1 MMLSDQATNGNANN
15 KEWEMSTPIYT
26 EQVDKLQ
33 VKVFADRRQ
42 MGAAVALAVADRMKK
57 LLAEKKTIRMVFG
70 AAPSQNEF
78 LDTLTRMEDLPW
90 DRVEVFH
97 MDEYIGLAS
106 DAEQRF
112 SLFLRR
118 KLFDIV
124 KPGKVHLLDPKSE
137 NPEEEC
143 KRYTQLFLAEPID
156 IICLGIGENGHI
168 AFNDPP
174 VADFADPETVKV
186 VELDQA
192 CRQQQVNDK
201 CFESVEKVP
210 THALTLTV
218 PAMMSGQYLFTVVPG
233 SNKKNAVHHTL
244 RDDISTKCPASILRT
259 HENCVLFVDVDS
271 LPVEA

>member
-1 MMLSDQATNGNANN
+1 MN
-15 KEWEMSTPIYT
+15 TPVHT

-33 VKVFADRRQ
+33 VKVFADRQQ
-42 MGAAVALAVADRMKK
+42 MGVAAALAVADCMRKR
-57 LLAEKKTIRMVFG
+57 LAEKETIRMVFG

-78 LDTLTRMEDLPW
+78 LDTLTGFKDIPW

-97 MDEYIGLAS
+97 MDEYIGLAP

-118 KLFDIV
+118 KLFDIA
-124 KPGKVHLLDPKSE
+124 KPGKVHLLDPKAE

-143 KRYTQLFLAEPID
+143 ERYTQLFLAEPID

-174 VADFADPETVKV
+174 VADFADKETVKI
-186 VELDQA
+186 VELDQR

-201 CFESVEKVP
+201 CFESIEMVP
-210 THALTLTV
+210 THAVTLTV
-218 PAMMSGQYLFTVVPG
+218 PAMLSGQYLFTVVPG
-233 SNKKNAVHHTL
+233 NNKRDAVYHTL

-259 HENCVLFVDVDS
+259 HENCMLFVDVDS
-271 LPVEA
+271 MPMDCLPVDCLSVDAR

>member
-1 MMLSDQATNGNANN
+1 MN
-15 KEWEMSTPIYT
+15 TPIYT

-33 VKVFADRRQ
+33 VKVFADRKQ
-42 MGAAVALAVADRMKK
+42 MGAAAALAVADCMKK
-57 LLAEKKTIRMVFG
+57 LLAEKETIRMVFG

-78 LDTLTRMEDLPW
+78 LDTLTRIEDLPW
-90 DRVEVFH
+90 NRVEVFH

-106 DAEQRF
+106 GAEQRF

-124 KPGKVHLLDPKSE
+124 KPGKVHLLDPKRE
-137 NPEEEC
+137 NPREEC
-143 KRYTQLFLAEPID
+143 ERYAGLFEAEPID

-201 CFESVEKVP
+201 CFESIEMVP
-210 THALTLTV
+210 THAVTLTI
-218 PAMMSGQYLFTVVPG
+218 PAMLSGQYLFTVVPG
-233 SNKKNAVHHTL
+233 CNKRSAVYHTL

-271 LPVEA
+271 LPVDT